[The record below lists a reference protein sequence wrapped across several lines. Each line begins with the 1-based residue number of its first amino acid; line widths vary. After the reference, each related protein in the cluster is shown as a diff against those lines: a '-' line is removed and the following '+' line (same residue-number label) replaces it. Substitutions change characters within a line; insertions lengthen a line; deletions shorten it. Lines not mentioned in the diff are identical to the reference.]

1 MMNLDDAMITK
12 LAGVAG
18 AMVSLTYMKGP
29 LYVRVTNAIGG
40 AIVSLY
46 ATPWA
51 VLKTGAPD
59 GLSGFLLGLFG
70 MAICAK
76 GWELIEAT
84 PVKEIW
90 ISMLA
95 KIGVK

>member
-1 MMNLDDAMITK
+1 MNLDDAMITK
-12 LAGVAG
+12 AAGVAG
-18 AMVSLTYMKGP
+18 ALVSLGYMKGP
-29 LYVRVTNAIGG
+29 LYVRLTNAVGG
-40 AIVSLY
+40 SIVSLY

-51 VLKTGAPD
+51 SAKTEAPE
-59 GLSGFLLGLFG
+59 GLAGFFLGLFG
-70 MAICAK
+70 MALCAK

-90 ISMLA
+90 ISLLA